1 MHTLEYVDIPCDEPP
16 PASLV
21 REAQRIADNDPN
33 GEPVEIWDCW
43 GYYFNTYYSE
53 VD

>member
-1 MHTLEYVDIPCDEPP
+1 MHTLTYVAIPCDEPP
-16 PASLV
+16 PLSLI

-33 GEPVEIWDCW
+33 GEPVEIRCCW
-43 GYYFNTYYSE
+43 GYLYNVYYSE